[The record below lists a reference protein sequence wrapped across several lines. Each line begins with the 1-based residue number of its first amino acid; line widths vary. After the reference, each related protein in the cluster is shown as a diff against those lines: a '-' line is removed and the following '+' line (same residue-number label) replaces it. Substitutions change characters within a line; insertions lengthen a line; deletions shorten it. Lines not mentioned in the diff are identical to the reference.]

1 MRSFGELL
9 VYFTDRAGI
18 SDSELARAI
27 GVQRQTI
34 FRWKEG
40 QTSRPRYREDVLRMA
55 DKLRLT
61 PAERDELLLAAG
73 FPPQEVQ
80 TVLTEPPA
88 GPGQPRLFTA
98 EGGTVLPATED
109 LGVEGADD
117 GQGLAPLV
125 PMVLPPST
133 AAPWHAVP
141 KPPRLFDNPAL
152 LLGAAAAIMLAVAVA
167 GYLVLPMAFGQAS
180 PATPTPVPIVVSV
193 PTNTAPPPSATP
205 TPIVAAAGE
214 KLLLVAPFVG
224 YTSEELRYNVA
235 GRIEEAL
242 QREIHDSQLAGA
254 RVVVLPAPVTAQ
266 LQARSVLSA
275 TQGAALIW
283 GEYDAGRVRANVTV
297 PGEGETDWVNPVE
310 SPSKLSVVINEDVP
324 NAARMLALFSLGRAY
339 RQEGDLTTALRAF
352 EQALAL
358 KPQEATMLASLH
370 FYIGTMLP
378 KVRGLETGVLSAA
391 IDHFTQ
397 ALTLKPEWVEN
408 VLYNRGTM
416 YLGRG
421 LLSLDERADLDA
433 AIADLSTVVKRQPE
447 GVLPLLNR
455 GIALYQRRYEGDVAA
470 AIADFT
476 RAITLAPDDYRG
488 YYHRG
493 LAQIRAGGDGWN
505 EDLLKA
511 KSLNPQDPSID
522 NGLCW
527 GYALDG
533 KPENALPYC
542 EAAVAADPTGS
553 SFDSR
558 AIVYSDLGRTADAA
572 SDLKQYVLWVQSE
585 HPDLYAK
592 YHGPEAESWIT
603 VLAAGENPFTS
614 EVRAALR

>member
-9 VYFTDRAGI
+9 VLFTDRAGI

-40 QTSRPRYREDVLRMA
+40 HTSRPRYREDVLRMA

-61 PAERDELLLAAG
+61 ASERDELLLAAG

-80 TVLTEPPA
+80 TVLTESSMPEAEPGGTGGLGEEPVLLAPIALPPA
-88 GPGQPRLFTA
+88 ASPQRR
-98 EGGTVLPATED
+98 GGR
-109 LGVEGADD
+109 
-117 GQGLAPLV
+117 
-125 PMVLPPST
+125 
-133 AAPWHAVP
+133 
-141 KPPRLFDNPAL
+141 PPRLFANPAL

-167 GYLVLPMAFGQAS
+167 GYFVLPLVFGQETS
-180 PATPTPVPIVVSV
+180 VTPTPVPVVVSV
-193 PTNTAPPPSATP
+193 PTNTSAPPSATP
-205 TPIVAAAGE
+205 TPIVAAPGE

-242 QREIHDSQLAGA
+242 QLEISNSKLAGV
-254 RVVVLPAPVTAQ
+254 RVAVLPGPVTAQ

-275 TQGAALIW
+275 TLASALIW
-283 GEYDAGRVRANVTV
+283 GEYDSGRVRANVTV

-310 SPSKLSVVINEDVP
+310 SPAKLSVVINEDVP
-324 NAARMLALFSLGRAY
+324 NAARMLALFSLGRLY
-339 RQEGDLTTALRAF
+339 RQEGDLPTALRAF

-358 KPQEATMLASLH
+358 KPQESTMLASLH
-370 FYIGTMLP
+370 FYVGTLLP
-378 KVRGLETGVLSAA
+378 KVRGLEPDVLTAA
-391 IDHFTQ
+391 IDHFTK
-397 ALTLKPEWVEN
+397 ALALKPEWAAN
-408 VLYNRGTM
+408 VLYNRGTT

-421 LLSLDERADLDA
+421 LLSPDERADLDA
-433 AIADLSTVVKRQPE
+433 AVTDLTEVVARQPK
-447 GVLPLLNR
+447 GVVPLLNR
-455 GIALYQRRYEGDVAA
+455 GIAYYQRRAEGDLAA
-470 AIADFT
+470 AIADFSQVI
-476 RAITLAPDDYRG
+476 ALAPDDYRG

-493 LAQIRAGGDGWN
+493 LAEIRAGGARWS

-511 KSLNPQDPSID
+511 KVLNPQDPSIE

-533 KPENALPYC
+533 DAQAALPYC

-558 AIVYSDLGRTADAA
+558 AIVYSDLGRTSDAV

-585 HPDLYAK
+585 HPGLYAK
-592 YHGPEAESWIT
+592 YHGPEAEGWIAT
-603 VLAAGENPFTS
+603 LEAGENPFTS

>member
-9 VYFTDRAGI
+9 VFFTDRAGI
-18 SDSELARAI
+18 SDTELARAI

-40 QTSRPRYREDVLRMA
+40 QTARPRYREDVLRMA

-61 PAERDELLLAAG
+61 PAERDELLLAGG
-73 FPPQEVQ
+73 FPPQEVA
-80 TVLTEPPA
+80 TVRAEPAMGAPPQAPAPGASGEVAMAPDQDGRSDAAGEGSAAAVRPA
-88 GPGQPRLFTA
+88 GRR
-98 EGGTVLPATED
+98 
-109 LGVEGADD
+109 
-117 GQGLAPLV
+117 
-125 PMVLPPST
+125 
-133 AAPWHAVP
+133 
-141 KPPRLFDNPAL
+141 PPRLFANPAL
-152 LLGAAAAIMLAVAVA
+152 ILGTAAAIMLVVAAA
-167 GYLVLPMAFGQAS
+167 GYFVLPLVFGPRVS
-180 PATPTPVPIVVSV
+180 VTPTPVAVDISV
-193 PTNTAPPPSATP
+193 PANTPLPPPATP
-205 TPIVAAAGE
+205 TPIVAASGE

-224 YTSEELRYNVA
+224 YTSEEVRYNVA

-242 QREIHDSQLAGA
+242 QRELHDSRLAGVS
-254 RVVVLPAPVTAQ
+254 VVVLPAPVTAQ

-275 TQGAALIW
+275 TQASVLIW

-297 PGEGETDWVNPVE
+297 PGEDDTDWVNPVE
-310 SPSKLSVVINEDVP
+310 SPSKLSLVINEDVP
-324 NAARMLALFSLGRAY
+324 NAARMLALYSLGRLY
-339 RQEGDLTTALRAF
+339 RAEGDQATALRAF

-358 KPQEATMLASLH
+358 KPQEPTMLASLH
-370 FYIGTMLP
+370 FYAGTMLP
-378 KVRGLETGVLSAA
+378 NVRGVETGVLSAA

-397 ALTLKPEWVEN
+397 ALALKPDWAEN

-421 LLSLDERADLDA
+421 LLSPDEGADLDA
-433 AIADLSTVVKRQPE
+433 AIADLTTVVKRQPL

-455 GIALYQRRYEGDVAA
+455 GIALYQRRGEGDVAA
-470 AIADFT
+470 AIGDFS
-476 RAITLAPDDYRG
+476 RVIALAPQEYRG

-493 LAQIRAGGDGWN
+493 LARIRDGAAGWS

-511 KSLNPQDPSID
+511 KALNPRDPAID
-522 NGLCW
+522 NGFCW

-533 KPENALPYC
+533 KAQAALPYC

-592 YHGPEAESWIT
+592 YHGPEAESWIAS
-603 VLAAGENPFTS
+603 LQAGDNPFTP

>member
-9 VYFTDRAGI
+9 VFFTDRAGI

-55 DKLRLT
+55 DKLRLA
-61 PAERDELLLAAG
+61 PGERDELLLAAG

-88 GPGQPRLFTA
+88 VSGHPHSFTA
-98 EGGTVLPATED
+98 ENGAVLPAAED
-109 LGVEGADD
+109 LGAASADD
-117 GQGLAPLV
+117 GRSLPPLV

-133 AAPWHAVP
+133 PAPRHVAV

-152 LLGAAAAIMLAVAVA
+152 LLGAAAAIMLALAVG
-167 GYLVLPMAFGQAS
+167 GYFVLPMVFGQATT
-180 PATPTPVPIVVSV
+180 ATPTPVPIVVSV
-193 PTNTAPPPSATP
+193 PTNTAPAPSATP

-242 QREIHDSQLAGA
+242 QREIHDSKLAGA
-254 RVVVLPAPVTAQ
+254 SVVVLPAPVTAQ

-275 TQGAALIW
+275 TQASALIW

-378 KVRGLETGVLSAA
+378 KVRGLETGVLSDA

-397 ALTLKPEWVEN
+397 ALALKPEWEEN

-421 LLSLDERADLDA
+421 LLSPDERADLDA
-433 AIADLSTVVKRQPE
+433 AVADLSTVVKRQPE

-455 GIALYQRRYEGDVAA
+455 GIAYYQRRDEGDVAA
-470 AIADFT
+470 AIADFA

-493 LAQIRAGGDGWN
+493 LAQIRAGTDGWS

-558 AIVYSDLGRTADAA
+558 AIVYSDLGRSADAA
-572 SDLKQYVLWVQSE
+572 SDLKQYLLWVQSE

-603 VLAAGENPFTS
+603 ALAAGENPFTS

>member
-18 SDSELARAI
+18 SDSELARTI

-73 FPPQEVQ
+73 FPPQDVQ
-80 TVLTEPPA
+80 TVRMEPSTESVQPA
-88 GPGQPRLFTA
+88 PSFTGEDEVVATTA
-98 EGGTVLPATED
+98 ESVGIDSANNGKDPALMAPVVLLSNTGP
-109 LGVEGADD
+109 VR
-117 GQGLAPLV
+117 PV
-125 PMVLPPST
+125 SN
-133 AAPWHAVP
+133 
-141 KPPRLFDNPAL
+141 PPRLFDKPAI
-152 LLGAAAAIMLAVAVA
+152 LLGAAATIMLAVAVA
-167 GYLVLPMAFGQAS
+167 GYFLLPLSFGPS
-180 PATPTPVPIVVSV
+180 PIATPTPVSLELSV
-193 PTNTAPPPSATP
+193 PTNAPAQPSATP
-205 TPIVAAAGE
+205 TPILAAPGE

-242 QREIHDSQLAGA
+242 QREIHDSKLAGA
-254 RVVVLPAPVTAQ
+254 SVVVLDAPVTAQ

-275 TQGAALIW
+275 TQASALIW

-324 NAARMLALFSLGRAY
+324 NAARILALFSLGRAY
-339 RQEGDLTTALRAF
+339 RQEGDLATALRAF

-358 KPQEATMLASLH
+358 KPQEATMVASLH

-378 KVRGLETGVLSAA
+378 TVRGLEPNVLADA
-391 IDHFTQ
+391 IDHFTE
-397 ALTLKPEWVEN
+397 ALALKPEWAGN
-408 VLYNRGTM
+408 ILYNRGTT
-416 YLGRG
+416 YLGHG
-421 LLSLDERADLDA
+421 LLSMDERVDLDA
-433 AIADLSTVVKRQPE
+433 AVADLSTVVKRQPQ

-455 GIALYQRRYEGDVAA
+455 GIAYYQRRAEGDVAA
-470 AIADFT
+470 AIADFSHV
-476 RAITLAPDDYRG
+476 INLAPEDYRG

-493 LAQIRAGGDGWN
+493 LAKIRAGADGWS

-511 KSLNPQDPSID
+511 KALNPKEPSID

-533 KPENALPYC
+533 EAQAALPYC

-558 AIVYSDLGRTADAA
+558 AIVYGDLGRSADAVA
-572 SDLKQYVLWVQSE
+572 DLKQYVLWVQSE

-592 YHGPEAESWIT
+592 YHGPEAETWIT
-603 VLAAGENPFTS
+603 ALEAGENPFTA

>member
-9 VYFTDRAGI
+9 VDFTDRAGI

-40 QTSRPRYREDVLRMA
+40 HTSRPRYREDVLRMA

-61 PAERDELLLAAG
+61 AAERDELLLAAG
-73 FPPQEVQ
+73 FPPQEAQ
-80 TVLTEPPA
+80 TVLAETSAAAGQLLPSAAGGEAA
-88 GPGQPRLFTA
+88 GPAA
-98 EGGTVLPATED
+98 EYAGNGHLGEEPASK
-109 LGVEGADD
+109 
-117 GQGLAPLV
+117 API
-125 PMVLPPST
+125 VLPPATMPKRT
-133 AAPWHAVP
+133 AGR
-141 KPPRLFDNPAL
+141 PPRLFANPEL
-152 LLGAAAAIMLAVAVA
+152 LLGTAAVIMLVVAVA
-167 GYLVLPMAFGQAS
+167 GYFVLPLVFGPQTTV
-180 PATPTPVPIVVSV
+180 TPTPVPLVVSV
-193 PTNTAPPPSATP
+193 PTNTPAPPSATP
-205 TPIVAAAGE
+205 TPIVAAPGE
-214 KLLLVAPFVG
+214 KLLVIAPFVG

-242 QREIHDSQLAGA
+242 QLEITNSKLAGV
-254 RVVVLPAPVTAQ
+254 RVAVLPAPVTAQ

-275 TQGAALIW
+275 TQASALIW
-283 GEYDAGRVRANVTV
+283 GEYDSGRVRANVTL

-310 SPSKLSVVINEDVP
+310 SPAKLSVVINEDVP
-324 NAARMLALFSLGRAY
+324 NAARMLALFSLGRLY
-339 RQEGDLTTALRAF
+339 RLEGDLPTALRAF

-358 KPQEATMLASLH
+358 KPQESTMLASLH
-370 FYIGTMLP
+370 FYVGTLLP
-378 KVRGLETGVLSAA
+378 KVRGLEPDVLTAA

-397 ALTLKPEWVEN
+397 ALALKPEWAAN
-408 VLYNRGTM
+408 VLYNRGTT

-421 LLSLDERADLDA
+421 LLSPDERADLDA
-433 AIADLSTVVKRQPE
+433 AVTDLTEVVARQPQ
-447 GVLPLLNR
+447 GVVPLLNR
-455 GIALYQRRYEGDVAA
+455 GIAFYQRRAEGDLAA
-470 AIADFT
+470 AVADFSQVI
-476 RAITLAPDDYRG
+476 ALAPEDYRG

-493 LAQIRAGGDGWN
+493 LAKIRAGSDGWS

-511 KSLNPQDPSID
+511 KALNPQDPSID

-533 KPENALPYC
+533 ESHAALPYC
-542 EAAVAADPTGS
+542 EAAVAADPSGS

-558 AIVYSDLGRTADAA
+558 AIVYSDLGRTSDAA
-572 SDLKQYVLWVQSE
+572 SDLRQYILWVQSE

-592 YHGPEAESWIT
+592 YHGPEAQSWIAA
-603 VLAAGENPFTS
+603 LEAGENPFTR

>member
-9 VYFTDRAGI
+9 VFFTDRAGI

-55 DKLRLT
+55 DKLRLS

-80 TVLTEPPA
+80 SVLAEPPSVATRPSPDPADVA
-88 GPGQPRLFTA
+88 GAIQVA
-98 EGGTVLPATED
+98 EQGAEDD
-109 LGVEGADD
+109 LGWQSVPPAAVQQAPADSQVRVA
-117 GQGLAPLV
+117 GR
-125 PMVLPPST
+125 
-133 AAPWHAVP
+133 
-141 KPPRLFDNPAL
+141 PPRLFGNPAL
-152 LLGAAAAIMLAVAVA
+152 LLGVAAAIMLIVAAA
-167 GYLVLPMAFGQAS
+167 GYFVLPFVFGPS
-180 PATPTPVPIVVSV
+180 TTVTPTPVPIVVSL
-193 PTNTAPPPSATP
+193 PTNTPAPPSVTP
-205 TPIVAAAGE
+205 TPIVAAPGE

-242 QREIHDSQLAGA
+242 QREIHDSRLAGVSVA
-254 RVVVLPAPVTAQ
+254 VLPAPVTAQ

-275 TQGAALIW
+275 AQASALIW
-283 GEYDAGRVRANVTV
+283 GEYDAGRVRANVTI

-310 SPSKLSVVINEDVP
+310 SPAKLSVVINEDVP

-339 RQEGDLTTALRAF
+339 RQEGDLATALRAF

-378 KVRGLETGVLSAA
+378 KVRGLEPAVLSDA
-391 IDHFTQ
+391 IGHFTQ
-397 ALTLKPEWVEN
+397 ALALKPEWAEN

-421 LLSLDERADLDA
+421 LLSLEERADLDA
-433 AIADLSTVVKRQPE
+433 AIEDLNAVVKRQPE

-455 GIALYQRRYEGDVAA
+455 GIAYYQRRGEGDLAA
-470 AIADFT
+470 ATADFS
-476 RAITLAPDDYRG
+476 RVIALAPEDYRG

-493 LAQIRAGGDGWN
+493 LAKIRNGTGGWS

-511 KSLNPQDPSID
+511 KTLNPPDPAID

-527 GYALDG
+527 GYALDAE
-533 KPENALPYC
+533 PQAALSYC

-558 AIVYSDLGRTADAA
+558 AIVYSDLGRTSDAV
-572 SDLKQYVLWVQSE
+572 SDLKQYLLWVQSE
-585 HPDLYAK
+585 HPELYTK
-592 YHGPEAESWIT
+592 YHGPEAESWIAA
-603 VLAAGENPFTS
+603 LEAGENPFTP